1 MKKIITLVA
10 ICLIASFGYAQKSNV
25 NKAKNKAGNVE
36 NPDIPGAI
44 EAINAALVDP
54 TTQGQALTL
63 HTAGYVYEQKCEAD
77 RAAAQRNGTQPN
89 AITIGESAMKAY
101 DYYMQAYEADQQPNA
116 KGKIAPKFEGRIK
129 ESILKFY
136 NRYYFVNLGAN
147 LYNNQQYAEAIKA
160 FDTHLNIVKLPFI
173 SGTKECPAID
183 SIYHQVE
190 YFSAI
195 CTQLSGDETGAIV
208 KYESIKNNGHEEN
221 RVYQFL
227 YNLYVSRKDT
237 TNFVRILEEGKQ
249 RFPNEFFYLGTL
261 INYYLDNNQR
271 QNASNA
277 LEEAIQKDPTNPRLY
292 STKGFLLFEAKQ
304 TEEAMK
310 YFDKAI
316 EMAPESSDAWFNKGR
331 ALHDIAFGMDQRISV
346 IGDQKMYNEEKKK
359 VNAKFKEAMTYL
371 EKAIELNNENED
383 ALKLLKKLY
392 FRFSTND
399 KTYEKKYNKLDEQMQ
414 LLGL

>member
-10 ICLIASFGYAQKSNV
+10 LCLIASFGYAQKSNV
-25 NKAKNKAGNVE
+25 NKAKTKAGNVE
-36 NPDIPGAI
+36 SPDIPGAI

-54 TTQGQALTL
+54 STAGQALTL

-77 RAAAQRNGTQPN
+77 RASAQKAGTQAD
-89 AITIGESAMKAY
+89 AILIGASALKAY
-101 DYYMQAYEADQQPNA
+101 DYYMQAYEVDQQPNA

-147 LYNNQQYAEAIKA
+147 LYNGQQYTEAIKA
-160 FDTHLNIVKLPFI
+160 FDTHLNIINLPFI
-173 SGTKECPAID
+173 AGTKECPVVD

-195 CTQLSGDETGAIV
+195 CTQLSGDENGAIA
-208 KYESIKNNGHEEN
+208 KYEKIKNNGYEES
-221 RVYQFL
+221 RIYQFL

-237 TNFVRILEEGKQ
+237 VNYLRVLEDGKK

-271 QNASNA
+271 QKASDA
-277 LEEAIQKDPTNPRLY
+277 LEEAIQQDPTNPKYY
-292 STKGFLLFEAKQ
+292 STKGDLLFDAKQ
-304 TEEAMK
+304 IDEAMR
-310 YFDKAI
+310 YYDKAI

-331 ALHDIAFGMDQRISV
+331 ALNNVAFSMDQRINYIS
-346 IGDQKMYNEEKKK
+346 DQKMYNEEKKR
-359 VNAKFKEAMTYL
+359 VNAKFKEAMSCL
-371 EKAIELNNENED
+371 EKAKELNDENED
-383 ALKLLKKLY
+383 ALKLLRSLY

-399 KTYEKKYNKLDEQMQ
+399 KSFEKKYNELNKHME